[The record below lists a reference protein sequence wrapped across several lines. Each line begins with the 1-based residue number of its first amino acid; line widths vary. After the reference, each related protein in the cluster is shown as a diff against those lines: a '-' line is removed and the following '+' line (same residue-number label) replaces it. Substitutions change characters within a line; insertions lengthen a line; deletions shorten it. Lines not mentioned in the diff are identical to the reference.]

1 MPRRKSVT
9 LMEMLV
15 VIIIIGVLAAL
26 ALPNFGPFKE
36 KTLEREAK
44 ASLSLV
50 RAAEKIYRMENSFY
64 CPDSGSSPI
73 LTSAINTNLKLSLLE
88 GTSKNWDYKIVST
101 GANNFSARAK
111 RVTDPTKVWCITD
124 ATEDPYTAA
133 CVY

>member
-64 CPDSGSSPI
+64 CPDSGTGTI
-73 LTSAINTNLKLSLLE
+73 LTSAINTNLKLSFLT
-88 GTSKNWDYKIVST
+88 GSSRNWDYKIVST
-101 GANNFSARAK
+101 GANDFSARAR

-124 ATEDPYTAA
+124 ADEDPYTAA